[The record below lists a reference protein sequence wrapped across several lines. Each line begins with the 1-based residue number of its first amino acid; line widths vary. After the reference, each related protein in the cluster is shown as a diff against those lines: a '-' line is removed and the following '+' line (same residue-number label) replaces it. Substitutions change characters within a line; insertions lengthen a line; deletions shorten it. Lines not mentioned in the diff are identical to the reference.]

1 VALGEAG
8 LAPIATPRGGMFVSA
23 GWPQAPTPALNGR
36 SVAAL
41 ALKAGIQLAPN
52 DFFMLRE
59 PGTVWFR
66 FNVAYAADPA
76 LLRFLQS
83 IQ

>member
-1 VALGEAG
+1 
-8 LAPIATPRGGMFVSA
+8 
-23 GWPQAPTPALNGR
+23 
-36 SVAAL
+36 
-41 ALKAGIQLAPN
+41 
-52 DFFMLRE
+52 MLRE